1 MEPSTNKAAVLLA
14 DPNGLCLKKKGDI
27 NPDTAAHYTSM
38 IRLVSQL
45 QGFEQN
51 SSVSISIETDQST
64 TMVKQYD
71 DMTMVFKAPSKIEG
85 GGSSS
90 APVTDVSEP
99 QDVSSE

>member
-1 MEPSTNKAAVLLA
+1 MEPLANKAAVLLA
-14 DPNGLCLKKKGDI
+14 DPNGLCLKKNGDI

-38 IRLVSQL
+38 IRLASQL

-71 DMTMVFKAPSKIEG
+71 DMTMVFKAPSKMG
-85 GGSSS
+85 VDGSSG
-90 APVTDVSEP
+90 AVVADVSEP
-99 QDVSSE
+99 KDVSFE